1 MAEKKVKRTTTKH
14 KNIYYNES
22 TRMYDVKYNY
32 TEYDVATQKN
42 RYKSKKTLGRGA
54 DDNFLLSEQVVLEI

>member
-42 RYKSKKTLGRGA
+42 RYKCPFLGNYPKIKLAKLKTP
-54 DDNFLLSEQVVLEI
+54 N